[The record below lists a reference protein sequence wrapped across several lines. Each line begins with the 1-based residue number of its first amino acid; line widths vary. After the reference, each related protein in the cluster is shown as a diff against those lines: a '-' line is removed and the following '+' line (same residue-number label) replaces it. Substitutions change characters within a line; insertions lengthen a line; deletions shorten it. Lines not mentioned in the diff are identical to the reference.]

1 MASAFPRAVEGSSKP
16 APVLQGSCRIVPAA
30 QTEVEAAERL
40 TAHTPCALC
49 EGDEEAVRLELLGH
63 QDTDPTVQDTPIH
76 QAMTLQG
83 VEIKEEEV
91 RGGEWGTGRCSF
103 KAGEGRLVA
112 LPAPHMLGPRSP

>member
-1 MASAFPRAVEGSSKP
+1 MDRR
-16 APVLQGSCRIVPAA
+16 VLQGGVRVLVPE
-30 QTEVEAAERL
+30 QPESDGFV
-40 TAHTPCALC
+40 C

-63 QDTDPTVQDTPIH
+63 QDTAPTVQDKPIH

>member
-1 MASAFPRAVEGSSKP
+1 MDRLVLHGGGRVLVPEQLESDGFLVAF
-16 APVLQGSCRIVPAA
+16 
-30 QTEVEAAERL
+30 T
-40 TAHTPCALC
+40 
-49 EGDEEAVRLELLGH
+49 DEAVRLGLLGH
-63 QDTDPTVQDTPIH
+63 QDTDPTLQDTPIH